1 MGRRCQMV
9 LWTLCAAWV
18 GLAGCPRRAT
28 LQVPLDIDSEAPSVV
43 PRPEPFVEAL
53 PDAISGPDYER
64 LRPLCTVEYAK
75 DPDGCHG
82 TWEQANRKHFA
93 LVPTDRQVVVRGD
106 EGRMVLTLDVVV
118 GGRTV
123 DRVFAYAV
131 ADAKGWRLGG
141 IDEIR
146 EHAAPFLEGLI
157 GPLIDVAALPA
168 DPGLDALGAQLIAAA
183 AKLEGDPERIIRG
196 GRDVVVTLGARENPR
211 FVASHLHERL
221 GRAVLEFTAD
231 DEPVYG
237 VYLARREG
245 VWAVR
250 EQGFGVLSARS
261 LLRSR

>member
-1 MGRRCQMV
+1 MRANRTM
-9 LWTLCAAWV
+9 LWALCVAWV
-18 GLAGCPRRAT
+18 GFVGCKTRPT
-28 LQVPLDIDSEAPSVV
+28 LETPLDLEAEAPSAV

-53 PDAISGPDYER
+53 PAAISGADYEG
-64 LRPLCTVEYAK
+64 LRPLCTVEYAA

-82 TWEQANRKHFA
+82 TWEQANRKGFT

-106 EGRMVLTLDVVV
+106 EGRMVLSLDVVV

-123 DRVFAYAV
+123 DRIFAYAV

-157 GPLIDVAALPA
+157 GAHIDVGAMPA
-168 DPGLDALGAQLIAAA
+168 DPALDGLGARLIIAA
-183 AKLEGDPERIIRG
+183 AKLEGDPERILRG
-196 GRDVVVTLGARENPR
+196 GRDVVVTLGARERPR
-211 FVASHLHERL
+211 FVGSHVHERL

-237 VYLARREG
+237 VYLARRDG
-245 VWAVR
+245 VWSVR
-250 EQGFGVLSARS
+250 EHGFGVLSARS
-261 LLRSR
+261 LLRAR